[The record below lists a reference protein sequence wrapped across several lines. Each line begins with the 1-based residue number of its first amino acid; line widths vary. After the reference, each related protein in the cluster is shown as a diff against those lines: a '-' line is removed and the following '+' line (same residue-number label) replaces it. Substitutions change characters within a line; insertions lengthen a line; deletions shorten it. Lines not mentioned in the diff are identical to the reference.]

1 MRWNAIF
8 SASSAFFLTISYS
21 FLQGIFAP
29 AGATKGLSDRPL
41 ETFGV
46 RTFGV
51 DFFRKN

>member
-8 SASSAFFLTISYS
+8 SASNAFFLTISYS

-41 ETFGV
+41 ETFGAA
-46 RTFGV
+46 TFGV
-51 DFFRKN
+51 NPHW